1 MKLKAG
7 LSAAQ
12 AADYAEANKEA
23 DAKVAQTA
31 LDIIIDDNAEKAE
44 KERLQKIGAI
54 TASTSVSSRSI
65 SNALTR
71 ESRIQTVVY
80 NQPYSVVLGNYSGNI
95 SYNNQ
100 SGAIFNDNRDTSIT
114 VKGLKTASEAIPTL
128 GNATYT
134 GKAFNGTYQYSFD
147 WNTYQSSEEIKEG
160 TLSYNVNFTNRTGS
174 GSITGL
180 GDTVNLKQGTISG
193 TGISSTAQQGYQKG
207 NYLLD
212 FYGKKAEEIAGKV
225 IFDGKDTIGF
235 GGTRGE
241 ISK

>member
-1 MKLKAG
+1 M
-7 LSAAQ
+7 
-12 AADYAEANKEA
+12 
-23 DAKVAQTA
+23 AQTA

-54 TASTSVSSRSI
+54 TASTSVSSSSI
-65 SNALTR
+65 SNALTT

-95 SYNNQ
+95 RYNNQ
-100 SGAIFNDNRDTSIT
+100 TGAIFNDNRDTSIT

-147 WNTYQSSEEIKEG
+147 WKTYQSSQEIKEG

-193 TGISSTAQQGYQKG
+193 TGISAIAQQGYRNG
-207 NYLLD
+207 SYSLD
-212 FYGKKAEEIAGKV
+212 FFGKKAEEIAGKV